1 MCPLVPFYDMLL
13 FPVLVSFV
21 LSSPVIT
28 ESYLLRPVVLIL
40 NTVAC
45 VVVQRFITYRGFF
58 CAVVAG
64 FFLAVVNGLLSLYN
78 LQFLR
83 G

>member
-45 VVVQRFITYRGFF
+45 VVVQRFITYR
-58 CAVVAG
+58 V
-64 FFLAVVNGLLSLYN
+64 FFLCGGCWFLSCGSE
-78 LQFLR
+78 R
-83 G
+83 ASVPV